1 MGGSVKRWYL
11 CFDTPSLYF
20 IYETSTDYS
29 IDNHALLLGSC
40 LNTAIVANAA
50 KSAFTGKYVKDDVP
64 VNEKW

>member
-50 KSAFTGKYVKDDVP
+50 KVYIHGQVCQG
-64 VNEKW
+64 